1 MGPENPAPIIAQNKI
16 KMNKKLCSDLM
27 VITAENAD
35 GFTVDANTLQP
46 ITKGYAVAM
55 AETQNSFN
63 AEGLAR
69 VIEFVNGSTVAN
81 AFGGWLD
88 RETGLFYW
96 DAVTV
101 VEDLETARAIAK
113 RNKQIAFF
121 DLANGVEIR
130 L

>member
-1 MGPENPAPIIAQNKI
+1 
-16 KMNKKLCSDLM
+16 MNKKLFSALM
-27 VITAENAD
+27 VIAAANAD

-88 RETGLFYW
+88 RETGLCFIDVEFLGLCVFTFY
-96 DAVTV
+96 AG
-101 VEDLETARAIAK
+101 K
-113 RNKQIAFF
+113 MCFFYFNKGF
-121 DLANGVEIR
+121 R
-130 L
+130 K